1 MTYLQEDLR
10 SDLNSLKQSFSDLS
24 DQLVESAT
32 EMREHGLP
40 PKAELAPGIEQARRS
55 FDQLCERTRSLA
67 LSLGSIPESAA
78 EQLNSLKEIERLASQ
93 IAWHLTRQQAERA
106 LRRVLALE
114 HNGRADYEPLQ
125 ACHAHARTILDQ
137 LNAAQ
142 VTLPYE
148 AEALARGEHAFAH
161 LLQIIDRREELDE
174 DQLIRLQDSVINGLD
189 SVGKSLSIAALLGK
203 LTLPVEAPPPSL
215 PPNPESTS
223 ELEETLPGQTQ
234 PAGPQPTEFQ
244 FAAGHSNVAQLRA
257 EPSPSQARTTGGQ
270 FDKVVDSLIEELSQ
284 AAAIQLEIP
293 AEDRECVIIPLAPP
307 DRFGRGVRRGGDSF
321 RAQRHAEFTSA
332 SQPQSEAGLLR
343 KAG

>member
-1 MTYLQEDLR
+1 MTYLQEELR

-40 PKAELAPGIEQARRS
+40 PKVELAPGIEQARRG

-106 LRRVLALE
+106 LCRVLSLE
-114 HNGRADYEPLQ
+114 HSGHADYQPLQ
-125 ACHAHARTILDQ
+125 ACQTQARTILDQ

-203 LTLPVEAPPPSL
+203 LTLPVEAPPPSS
-215 PPNPESTS
+215 PPEPELTS
-223 ELEETLPGQTQ
+223 ELEETLRSQAQ
-234 PAGPQPTEFQ
+234 PAEPRPAESQ
-244 FAAGHSNVAQLRA
+244 FAAGHSNVARLRPA
-257 EPSPSQARTTGGQ
+257 PAHAKAAGSQ
-270 FDKVVDSLIEELSQ
+270 FDQVVDRLIEELSQ

-307 DRFGRGVRRGGDSF
+307 DRFGKSIRRGGESL
-321 RAQRHAEFTSA
+321 RARHHAEFISV
-332 SQPQSEAGLLR
+332 SQPRSDASLLR

>member
-1 MTYLQEDLR
+1 MTYLQEELR

-40 PKAELAPGIEQARRS
+40 PKAELAPGIEQARRG

-78 EQLNSLKEIERLASQ
+78 EQLNSLKEIEQLASQ
-93 IAWHLTRQQAERA
+93 IAWHLTRQQAERVI
-106 LRRVLALE
+106 RRVLAIE
-114 HNGRADYEPLQ
+114 HSGRADYQPLQ
-125 ACHAHARTILDQ
+125 ACQTQARTILDQ
-137 LNAAQ
+137 LNSAQ

-161 LLQIIDRREELDE
+161 LLQIIDRRAELDE

-203 LTLPVEAPPPSL
+203 LALPVEAPPPSS
-215 PPNPESTS
+215 PPEPELTS
-223 ELEETLPGQTQ
+223 ELEEILRSQTQ
-234 PAGPQPTEFQ
+234 PAEPRPTEFK
-244 FAAGHSNVAQLRA
+244 FAAGHSNIAQLRP
-257 EPSPSQARTTGGQ
+257 EPSPTYARAAGGQ
-270 FDKVVDSLIEELSQ
+270 FDQVVDRLIEELSQ
-284 AAAIQLEIP
+284 AAALQLEIP
-293 AEDRECVIIPLAPP
+293 AEDRESVIIPLAPP
-307 DRFGRGVRRGGDSF
+307 DRFGKSLRRVGDSF
-321 RAQRHAEFTSA
+321 RARHHAEFSSV
-332 SQPQSEAGLLR
+332 SQPRSETSLLR

>member
-40 PKAELAPGIEQARRS
+40 PKAELAPGIEQARRD

-114 HNGRADYEPLQ
+114 HSGRDDYQPLEACQ
-125 ACHAHARTILDQ
+125 AQARAILEQ

-161 LLQIIDRREELDE
+161 LLQIIDRREVLDE
-174 DQLIRLQDSVINGLD
+174 DQLIRLQDSVIDGLD

-203 LTLPVEAPPPSL
+203 LTLPVEAPPPSS
-215 PPNPESTS
+215 PPEPELTP
-223 ELEETLPGQTQ
+223 ELGETLRSQTQ
-234 PAGPQPTEFQ
+234 SAEPRPTEFQ
-244 FAAGHSNVAQLRA
+244 PAAEHSKIAQLRPELSTTHTRA
-257 EPSPSQARTTGGQ
+257 TGGQ
-270 FDKVVDSLIEELSQ
+270 FDQVVDRLIEELSQ
-284 AAAIQLEIP
+284 AAALQLEIP
-293 AEDRECVIIPLAPP
+293 AEDRECVIVPLAPP
-307 DRFGRGVRRGGDSF
+307 DGFGRSVRRGGESF
-321 RAQRHAEFTSA
+321 RARRHAEFS
-332 SQPQSEAGLLR
+332 SVSRPRSEASLLR